1 MGTATK
7 SLEDVLKKIAVKETD
22 QRTIIDVDF
31 AYLAE
36 GPSETKPCFSVQ
48 WATRQNGLPL
58 PRLTLVEVRYVMTQ
72 LLNATVGDFCLIR
85 NLRLN
90 RVHTRGIFQEQL

>member
-1 MGTATK
+1 MAQRYQDNLGTATK

-58 PRLTLVEVRYVMTQ
+58 PRQDQPQLKYVT
-72 LLNATVGDFCLIR
+72 
-85 NLRLN
+85 
-90 RVHTRGIFQEQL
+90 